1 MKGSTHSLLIP
12 TLLVLIWLPD
22 LLSQKMPMPKED
34 VIEVPAIGDGLCV
47 HNLFQSN
54 MILQR
59 DKPIEIWGW
68 AKPGEVVRV
77 LFAGKNKET
86 KAGKDRE
93 WKVTLPAMTAN
104 ADPQTL
110 NIKGKDQNL
119 TLENVLIGDVWVLGG
134 QSNMEEPLNNVEN
147 GKLEIV
153 SANYPGIR
161 ILTVPAQNGPDTKK
175 GFARLHEW
183 SSWSNRHFRKG
194 DWDVC
199 SPEIARELSAIGYVF
214 ARRLHMAAQVPIG
227 VIDASRGGT
236 TVETWTP
243 TPVLKNIE
251 TKEVKGLLAEW
262 EKKGAEFDPQK
273 DLQKRV

>member
-1 MKGSTHSLLIP
+1 MKGSAHSLLIP

-77 LFAGKNKET
+77 LFAGKSKEA

-134 QSNMEEPLNNVEN
+134 QSNMEDLSITSRTGNWKSSPPIIPESAFLRYPLRMV
-147 GKLEIV
+147 
-153 SANYPGIR
+153 
-161 ILTVPAQNGPDTKK
+161 LT
-175 GFARLHEW
+175 
-183 SSWSNRHFRKG
+183 
-194 DWDVC
+194 
-199 SPEIARELSAIGYVF
+199 
-214 ARRLHMAAQVPIG
+214 
-227 VIDASRGGT
+227 
-236 TVETWTP
+236 
-243 TPVLKNIE
+243 
-251 TKEVKGLLAEW
+251 
-262 EKKGAEFDPQK
+262 
-273 DLQKRV
+273 QKRALPVCMSGAVGRTDIFVKETGTSVRPKSPVSYPPSDMSSLDAFTWRRKFPSA

>member
-1 MKGSTHSLLIP
+1 MKGSAHSLLIP

-34 VIEVPAIGDGLCV
+34 AIEVPAIGDGLCV

-77 LFAGKNKET
+77 LFAGKSKEA

-119 TLENVLIGDVWVLGG
+119 TLENVFD
-134 QSNMEEPLNNVEN
+134 
-147 GKLEIV
+147 
-153 SANYPGIR
+153 R
-161 ILTVPAQNGPDTKK
+161 
-175 GFARLHEW
+175 
-183 SSWSNRHFRKG
+183 
-194 DWDVC
+194 
-199 SPEIARELSAIGYVF
+199 
-214 ARRLHMAAQVPIG
+214 RRLG
-227 VIDASRGGT
+227 SR
-236 TVETWTP
+236 WTKQHGR
-243 TPVLKNIE
+243 TS
-251 TKEVKGLLAEW
+251 
-262 EKKGAEFDPQK
+262 Q
-273 DLQKRV
+273 